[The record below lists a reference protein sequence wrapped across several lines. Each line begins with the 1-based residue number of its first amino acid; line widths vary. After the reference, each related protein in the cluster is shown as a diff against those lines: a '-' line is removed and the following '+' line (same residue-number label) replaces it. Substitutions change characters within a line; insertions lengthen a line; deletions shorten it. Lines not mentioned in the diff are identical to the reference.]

1 MKLLCSLIITLLLTT
16 SCAMTDTK
24 KEMSIQTKVELTTAP
39 DLSKSMLAQLLLEII
54 KNSEIENEEK
64 LKILDGIKV
73 YISEF
78 TYVRAQKNRAFSAFL
93 KTLNQTDD
101 KAFKEINILLKELT
115 KKELEVQLK
124 LLSYI
129 KKNLKGKGDDQLTQS
144 IIDAI
149 TNQSQGFETKQEMN
163 QI

>member
-1 MKLLCSLIITLLLTT
+1 MKTLCSLIILLLIS
-16 SCAMTDTK
+16 SCAMTETK
-24 KEMSIQTKVELTTAP
+24 KEMSMQTKVELSTAP
-39 DLSKSMLAQLLLEII
+39 DLSKPMIAQLLLEIL

-64 LKILDGIKV
+64 LKILDAIKI
-73 YISEF
+73 YITEF
-78 TYVRAQKNRAFSAFL
+78 TFVRAQKNRAFSAFL
-93 KTLNQTDD
+93 KTLNSPDD
-101 KAFKEINILLKELT
+101 KAFKEINELLKELA
-115 KKELEVQLK
+115 KKELDIQLK

-149 TNQSQGFETKQEMN
+149 TNQSQGFQTNQEMN